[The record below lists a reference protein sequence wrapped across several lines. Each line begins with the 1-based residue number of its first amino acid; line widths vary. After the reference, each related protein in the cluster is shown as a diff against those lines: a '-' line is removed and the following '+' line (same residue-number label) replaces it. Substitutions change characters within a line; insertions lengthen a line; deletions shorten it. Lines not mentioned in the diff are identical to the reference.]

1 MMTSLSRTHHHQSHC
16 DGLTC
21 RAAYFGAPAWDAG
34 FLSLSSLL
42 DHSPHQS
49 ISLDSVTQG
58 SQGSRKSTARRAAD
72 GSQRGPRGCL
82 RRPCPVPL
90 PVCAGGHVG
99 VDTGPVWPRQPDSQ
113 LTVLPG
119 SKSHRGTEQQPPR
132 HTGDREAGQGSCP
145 LSLTAGL
152 RGCPH
157 RSCKGTTTATTTQQ
171 QC

>member
-1 MMTSLSRTHHHQSHC
+1 MTSLSRTHRHQSHC

-21 RAAYFGAPAWDAG
+21 RAASFGAPAWDAG

-49 ISLDSVTQG
+49 IRLDSVTQG
-58 SQGSRKSTARRAAD
+58 SQGSRKSTARRAAG
-72 GSQRGPRGCL
+72 GSQQGPWGCL

-132 HTGDREAGQGSCP
+132 HTGDRAAGQGSWP
-145 LSLTAGL
+145 PSLTAGL
-152 RGCPH
+152 RGCSH
-157 RSCKGTTTATTTQQ
+157 QSCKGTTTATTTQQ